1 MALLRLIVTTM
12 YKIIV
17 GGTVI
22 FLFNIVIGSIF
33 EFRLALNVISALF
46 VGFLGLPGLLLFVYL
61 KIFY

>member
-1 MALLRLIVTTM
+1 M